1 MKKKL
6 EKELI
11 DLAHDI
17 LKLEG
22 KENIHT
28 LYSASRKL
36 YEKITVLKFIESEF
50 IELQQTKGSDEIEN
64 RFEKL
69 ANSVL
74 YENRHVPE
82 SNPHENEDE
91 LMTPG
96 IDTIKDMVKEM
107 PKRETLDEI
116 LADVMPNPT
125 FVKSDAEIVSPKE
138 RDIEK
143 MHEKREVTLNNKF
156 NAGIKIGLN
165 DRLAF
170 VKHLFHGNT
179 DDFNRVISQL
189 NSFQNEEEAREFI
202 ETRVKP
208 DHKNWEGKE
217 EYEHRFL
224 KIVEACFN

>member
-17 LKLEG
+17 LKSEG
-22 KENIHT
+22 KEDIHA

-36 YEKITVLKFIESEF
+36 YEKITVLKYIESEF
-50 IELQQTKGSDEIEN
+50 IELHQPKGKEEIEN

-74 YENRHVPE
+74 YDNRHVPE
-82 SNPHENEDE
+82 SNPHENEDD

-107 PKRETLDEI
+107 PKRETLDDI
-116 LADVMPNPT
+116 LAGVLPNPT
-125 FVKSDAEIVSPKE
+125 FVKSDAEIVTPKE
-138 RDIEK
+138 HDIQ
-143 MHEKREVTLNNKF
+143 HTPEKRQVTLNTKF

-170 VKHLFHGNT
+170 VKHLFQGNT

-189 NSFQNEEEAREFI
+189 NSFQREEEAKKFI
-202 ETRVKP
+202 ETVVKP
-208 DHKNWEGKE
+208 NQKNWEGKE
-217 EYEHRFL
+217 EYENRLL
-224 KIVEACFN
+224 KIVESCFN